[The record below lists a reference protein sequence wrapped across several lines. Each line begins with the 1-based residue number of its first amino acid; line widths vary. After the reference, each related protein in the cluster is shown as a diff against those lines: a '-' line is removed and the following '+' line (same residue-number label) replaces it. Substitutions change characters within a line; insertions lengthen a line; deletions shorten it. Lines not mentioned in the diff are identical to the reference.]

1 LNNVVQS
8 FGLTLIVGLT
18 MGLGSILSFFISNK
32 HKKLLAL
39 SLSFSAGIMIY
50 VSFMEML
57 PEGIHLIEEYIGEGT
72 SWVALIWFFTGM
84 FITAI
89 IERFVHAFAGDFHNH
104 NHNHNHKDTHH
115 DHDKGKHSHDHEH
128 NYVHREENSH
138 LTKLGLMSAIA
149 IAVHNVPEGLAL
161 FTAGLKDITL
171 AYPVAAAVV
180 IHNIPL
186 SIAISVPLVY
196 STGSKKKAFLYTLLV
211 GLMQPIG
218 ALIGYVLLSNFL
230 NDLIFGILFSV
241 VAGIMIFVSLDE
253 LLPAAQ
259 RDEDHHLSVYGAIA
273 GMIVMAIALSFFG
286 HSH

>member
-1 LNNVVQS
+1 MNNVVQS

-18 MGLGSILSFFISNK
+18 MGLGSILSFFVSSS

-39 SLSFSAGIMIY
+39 ALSFSAGIMIY

-57 PEGIHLIEEYIGEGT
+57 PEGIHLIEEYIGEGS
-72 SWVALIWFFTGM
+72 SWVALIWFFAGM
-84 FITAI
+84 FITAV
-89 IERFVHAFAGDFHNH
+89 IERFVHAFAGEF
-104 NHNHNHKDTHH
+104 
-115 DHDKGKHSHDHEH
+115 HSHEKELHHEH
-128 NYVHREENSH
+128 DQDEENNSH

-149 IAVHNVPEGLAL
+149 IAIHNIPEGLAL

-171 AYPVAAAVV
+171 AYPIAAAVI

-186 SIAISVPLVY
+186 SIAISVPLYY

-211 GLMQPIG
+211 GLCQPIG
-218 ALIGYVLLSNFL
+218 AILGYVLLSNFF
-230 NDLIFGILFSV
+230 NDLVFGILFSV

-259 RDEDHHLSVYGAIA
+259 RDEDHHISVYGAIA
-273 GMIVMAIALSFFG
+273 GMIVMAISLSFLG